1 MKIKY
6 IGQTSPL
13 ELTHDKIYDVISIEK
28 GWYRIVDDL
37 GAEPEKELPGFLYR
51 RICLRSWRDKLPKR
65 KRRVKRNGEI
75 CIKETECSVRFLSMQ
90 LSF

>member
-13 ELTHDKIYDVISIEK
+13 ELTHGEIYDVISIEK

-37 GAEPEKELPGFLYR
+37 GAEPEEELPGFLYPPD
-51 RICLRSWRDKLPKR
+51 LF
-65 KRRVKRNGEI
+65 EI
-75 CIKETECSVRFLSMQ
+75 VEG
-90 LSF
+90 